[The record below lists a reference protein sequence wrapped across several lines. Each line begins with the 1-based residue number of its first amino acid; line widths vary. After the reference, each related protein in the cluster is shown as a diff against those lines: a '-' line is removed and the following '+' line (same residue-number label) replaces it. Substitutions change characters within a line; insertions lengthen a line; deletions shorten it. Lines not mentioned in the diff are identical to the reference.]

1 MPYEIRVKGVL
12 DQHWV
17 AWFDGLDVDV
27 RETDTV
33 IHGPL
38 ADQGALFGV
47 LAKIRDLGL
56 TLISV
61 SCLDPDPTT
70 EPS

>member
-1 MPYEIRVKGVL
+1 MRYEIRVKGVL

-38 ADQGALFGV
+38 ADQSALFGV
-47 LAKIRDLGL
+47 LARIHDLGL
-56 TLISV
+56 TLMSV
-61 SCLDPDPTT
+61 SCLDTG
-70 EPS
+70 PS